1 MVTTK
6 IVEKKIYNYC
16 VQIAIL
22 KQIILQIKKLK
33 KMLTTEQIINLAR
46 KQEWWNEFDKNRV
59 FSVEALALRALRIE
73 RYEYFITGA
82 FIFGNSYWFT
92 RAEQFA
98 KLCKEEENK
107 NSVPEYD
114 LVASKKVVARFYIN
128 NQTPSKELL
137 SKTSEIL
144 KESNIA
150 YDYLKYE
157 PEEKAYVAYKNS
169 ASWVRR

>member
-1 MVTTK
+1 
-6 IVEKKIYNYC
+6 
-16 VQIAIL
+16 
-22 KQIILQIKKLK
+22 
-33 KMLTTEQIINLAR
+33 MLTTQQIINLAK
-46 KQEWWNEFDKNRV
+46 KQEWWNEFDEKR
-59 FSVEALALRALRIE
+59 RISIE
-73 RYEYFITGA
+73 KAAHYAIMTRDYETFLTA
-82 FIFGNSYWFT
+82 SFLFDSLVWHD

-114 LVASKKVVARFYIN
+114 LVASKKVVARFYPN
-128 NQTPSKELL
+128 NQMPSKGFL
-137 SKTSEIL
+137 SKIAETL

-157 PEEKAYVAYKNS
+157 SEEKAYVAYKNS

>member
-1 MVTTK
+1 
-6 IVEKKIYNYC
+6 
-16 VQIAIL
+16 
-22 KQIILQIKKLK
+22 
-33 KMLTTEQIINLAR
+33 MLTTQQIINLAK
-46 KQEWWNEFDKNRV
+46 KQEWWNEFDKKRRI
-59 FSVEALALRALRIE
+59 SVEALALYTLKTKK
-73 RYEYFITGA
+73 YETFLSSA
-82 FIFGNSYWFT
+82 FIFDNSDWLT
-92 RAEQFA
+92 RAEQFS

-114 LVASKKVVARFYIN
+114 LVASKKVVARFYLN
-128 NQTPSKELL
+128 NPLPPKGLFSKIA
-137 SKTSEIL
+137 EIL

>member
-1 MVTTK
+1 MLTT
-6 IVEKKIYNYC
+6 
-16 VQIAIL
+16 
-22 KQIILQIKKLK
+22 KQIID
-33 KMLTTEQIINLAR
+33 LAK
-46 KQEWWNEFDKNRV
+46 KQEWWNEFDEKR
-59 FSVEALALRALRIE
+59 RISIE
-73 RYEYFITGA
+73 KAAHCAIVSRDYETFITGS
-82 FIFGNSYWFT
+82 FLFDSLVWYD
-92 RAEQFA
+92 RAEQFV

-114 LVASKKVVARFYIN
+114 LVASKKVVARFYPN
-128 NQTPSKELL
+128 NQRTLSAELL
-137 SKTSEIL
+137 SKAAEIL

>member
-1 MVTTK
+1 
-6 IVEKKIYNYC
+6 
-16 VQIAIL
+16 
-22 KQIILQIKKLK
+22 
-33 KMLTTEQIINLAR
+33 MLTTQQIINLAK
-46 KQEWWNEFDKNRV
+46 KQEWWNEFDKKRNL
-59 FSVEALALRALRIE
+59 SAETLALFALKTKS
-73 RYEYFITGA
+73 YETFLSSA
-82 FIFGNSYWFT
+82 FIFDNSDWLT
-92 RAEQFA
+92 RAEQFS

-114 LVASKKVVARFYIN
+114 LVASKKVVARFYPN
-128 NQTPSKELL
+128 NQMPSKGFL
-137 SKTSEIL
+137 SKIAEIL

>member
-1 MVTTK
+1 
-6 IVEKKIYNYC
+6 
-16 VQIAIL
+16 
-22 KQIILQIKKLK
+22 
-33 KMLTTEQIINLAR
+33 MLTTQQIINLAR
-46 KQEWWNEFDKNRV
+46 KQDWWNEFDEKRK
-59 FSVEALALRALRIE
+59 FSVEKLAHYAIVSRD
-73 RYEYFITGA
+73 YETFITGS
-82 FIFGNSYWFT
+82 FLIYNLVWYD

-114 LVASKKVVARFYIN
+114 LVASKKVVARFYPN
-128 NQTPSKELL
+128 NQTPSTGLL
-137 SKTSEIL
+137 SKTAEIL

-169 ASWVRR
+169 VSWVRR

>member
-1 MVTTK
+1 
-6 IVEKKIYNYC
+6 
-16 VQIAIL
+16 
-22 KQIILQIKKLK
+22 
-33 KMLTTEQIINLAR
+33 MLTTQQIINLAK
-46 KQEWWNEFDKNRV
+46 KQEWWNEFDEKRHL
-59 FSVEALALRALRIE
+59 SVEDLALHALNTGMYTSFLI
-73 RYEYFITGA
+73 GA
-82 FIFGNSYWFT
+82 FLFDNSYWFT

-114 LVASKKVVARFYIN
+114 LVASKKVVAKFYTN
-128 NQTPSKELL
+128 NQTPSKGLL
-137 SKTSEIL
+137 SKAAEIL

-169 ASWVRR
+169 ASWVRRYIFNI

>member
-1 MVTTK
+1 
-6 IVEKKIYNYC
+6 
-16 VQIAIL
+16 
-22 KQIILQIKKLK
+22 
-33 KMLTTEQIINLAR
+33 MLTTQQIINLAR
-46 KQEWWNEFDKNRV
+46 KQEWWNEFDKKRNL
-59 FSVEALALRALRIE
+59 SVEKLAHYALKTK
-73 RYEYFITGA
+73 RYESFLEAA
-82 FIFGNSYWFT
+82 FVFDNWDWFT
-92 RAEQFA
+92 RSEQFA

-114 LVASKKVVARFYIN
+114 LVASKKVVARFYPN

-137 SKTSEIL
+137 SKIAETL

>member
-1 MVTTK
+1 
-6 IVEKKIYNYC
+6 
-16 VQIAIL
+16 
-22 KQIILQIKKLK
+22 
-33 KMLTTEQIINLAR
+33 MLTTQQIINLAK
-46 KQEWWNEFDKNRV
+46 KQEWWNEFDEKRGI
-59 FSVEALALRALRIE
+59 SVETLALYALRTKS
-73 RYEYFITGA
+73 YETFLSAA
-82 FIFGNSYWFT
+82 FIFDNSDWLT

-114 LVASKKVVARFYIN
+114 LVASKKVVARFYPN
-128 NQTPSKELL
+128 NQTPSKRLL
-137 SKTSEIL
+137 SKTAEIL

>member
-1 MVTTK
+1 
-6 IVEKKIYNYC
+6 
-16 VQIAIL
+16 
-22 KQIILQIKKLK
+22 
-33 KMLTTEQIINLAR
+33 MLTAKQIINLAR
-46 KQEWWNEFDKNRV
+46 KQEWWNDFDKKRNL
-59 FSVEALALRALRIE
+59 SVETLAHDAVELNNYKIFMTE
-73 RYEYFITGA
+73 A
-82 FIFGNSYWFT
+82 FWFDSIVWCFRT
-92 RAEQFA
+92 EQFA

-114 LVASKKVVARFYIN
+114 LVASKKVVARFYPN
-128 NQTPSKELL
+128 NQRTLSAELL
-137 SKTSEIL
+137 SKTAAEIL

>member
-1 MVTTK
+1 MNSTK
-6 IVEKKIYNYC
+6 KRHLSVEY
-16 VQIAIL
+16 
-22 KQIILQIKKLK
+22 
-33 KMLTTEQIINLAR
+33 LAR
-46 KQEWWNEFDKNRV
+46 H
-59 FSVEALALRALRIE
+59 ALSTG
-73 RYEYFITGA
+73 RYESFLIGA
-82 FIFGNSYWFT
+82 FLFDNPYWLT

-114 LVASKKVVARFYIN
+114 LVASKKVVARFYPN
-128 NQTPSKELL
+128 NQTPSKGLF
-137 SKTSEIL
+137 SKAAEIL

-169 ASWVRR
+169 SSWVRR

>member
-1 MVTTK
+1 
-6 IVEKKIYNYC
+6 
-16 VQIAIL
+16 
-22 KQIILQIKKLK
+22 
-33 KMLTTEQIINLAR
+33 MLTTQQIINLAK
-46 KQEWWNEFDKNRV
+46 KQEWWNEFDEKRV
-59 FSVEALALRALRIE
+59 FSVEALALRALRVG

-82 FIFGNSYWFT
+82 FIFDSSYWLT

-114 LVASKKVVARFYIN
+114 LVTSKKVVARFYPN
-128 NQTPSKELL
+128 NQTSSAELL
-137 SKTSEIL
+137 SKADKIL

-169 ASWVRR
+169 VSWIRR